1 MNKNLI
7 LSGFGLLVLLY
18 IIIGSLAYRA
28 TQELEAVVTDQFNR
42 QQLILTG
49 KIADDIRRHCQFL
62 ETALTTLSRHAGE
75 TFPEQPSREYLN
87 STFEILKDWHVLSLG
102 IAPEDPD
109 ESLAAYPTDFFSW
122 EKMGVDFPHAEF
134 ELWRDSGPEE
144 QIFFSRT
151 FRPDQ
156 GPFAGT
162 WVMIMARPLPQGIEG
177 YPEPAASDRVP
188 PAAFF
193 VVDAMKVSRDY
204 AHGVISGQTGYPWV
218 INERGY
224 FLYHIEDDFDGQNS
238 FTVRHERNPDISYA
252 RINMLVS
259 QRLLRGEEGT
269 DWYISG
275 WHREVYTEMKKL
287 FAFSPVFFTGP
298 ENEQDMHLWSVG
310 LAAPTDEVWGLI
322 QPIIIRQWFV
332 AGLFL
337 VGATLA
343 LFTLYYISLRWNYAL
358 SRKVEEKTEHLT
370 KSQEL
375 LLQEKQ
381 KVEQSMQELV
391 ETQQKLVQSERF
403 AAIGEAASHLA
414 HEIKNPLMLMAGF
427 AGQVKRSLHENSQ
440 DREKLDI
447 IVQEAQR
454 LENMLIEVRDFT
466 RPHKLHKE
474 SCQINDL
481 ISQTVNI
488 FENEM
493 KAGQVQYRL
502 DLSRDL
508 PLVSLDRD
516 RIKQVLL
523 NLIKNSLEAMPEGGT
538 LTIGS
543 QRINRRVRIWV
554 EDNGP
559 GIPEEKMKNIFSPY
573 FTTKKKGTGL
583 GLAVSYRIIQ
593 DHDGDIFV
601 DSEAGRGTRFT
612 FYLPLAEDIQL
623 RES

>member
-1 MNKNLI
+1 MNKKLI
-7 LSGFGLLVLLY
+7 LPAAVLLVLLY
-18 IIIGSLAYRA
+18 IVIGSLAYRA
-28 TQELEAVVTDQFNR
+28 TQELEEVVTDQFNR
-42 QQLILTG
+42 QQLILAG
-49 KIADDIRRHCQFL
+49 KIGDDIRNHCQFL

-75 TFPEQPSREYLN
+75 NWPEQPSRDYLH

-102 IAPEDPD
+102 IFPEDRD
-109 ESLAAYPTDFFSW
+109 DSLFASPGDVSSW
-122 EKMGVDFPHAEF
+122 KEMGVDFPEAEF
-134 ELWRDSGPEE
+134 EIWLNSGPEE

-151 FRPDQ
+151 IRPDH

-162 WVMIMARPLPQGIEG
+162 WVMIMVRLLPEG
-177 YPEPAASDRVP
+177 DEDLTESASSDRIP

-193 VVDAMKVSRDY
+193 VIDAMKVSREY

-218 INERGY
+218 INEQGY
-224 FLYHIEDDFDGQNS
+224 FLYHIEEDFEGRNS
-238 FTVRHERNPDISYA
+238 FTVRHERNPDISYE

-275 WHREVYTEMKKL
+275 WHRDVYTEMKKL
-287 FAFSPVFFTGP
+287 FAFSPIFFNGA
-298 ENEQDMHLWSVG
+298 EKDMHLWSVG
-310 LAAPTDEVWGLI
+310 LAAPSDEVWGLI
-322 QPIIIRQWFV
+322 QTIVARQWFV
-332 AGLFL
+332 AGFFL
-337 VGATLA
+337 LVATLGLFA
-343 LFTLYYISLRWNYAL
+343 LYFVSLRWNHAL
-358 SRKVEEKTEHLT
+358 TRKVEEKTRHLLQ
-370 KSQEL
+370 SQEL
-375 LLQEKQ
+375 LRQEKQ

-427 AGQVKRSLHENSQ
+427 AGQAKRNLPENSQ

-454 LENMLIEVRDFT
+454 LEKMLIEVRDFT

-481 ISQTVNI
+481 ISEALTI
-488 FENEM
+488 FENEI
-493 KAGQVQYRL
+493 KAAQIQHRL

-508 PLVSLDRD
+508 PLVSLDKD

-543 QRINRRVRIWV
+543 QRMNRRVRIWV
-554 EDNGP
+554 EDNGT
-559 GIPEEKMKNIFSPY
+559 GIPQEKMKNIFSPY
-573 FTTKKKGTGL
+573 FTTKDKGTGL

-601 DSEAGRGTRFT
+601 DSEPGLGTRFT
-612 FYLPLAEDIQL
+612 FYLPLE
-623 RES
+623 E